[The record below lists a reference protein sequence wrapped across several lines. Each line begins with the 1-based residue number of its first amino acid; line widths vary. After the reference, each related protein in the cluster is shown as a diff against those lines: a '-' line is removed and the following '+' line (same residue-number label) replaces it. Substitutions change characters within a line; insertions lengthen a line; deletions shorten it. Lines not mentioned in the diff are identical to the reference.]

1 MMLIMSAASVGPTAD
16 VDVATA
22 RFFRVLGDVNR
33 LRILELLLEG
43 PHTVSELA
51 TALDAPSGRVSNH
64 LACLRWCRFVEDE
77 RQGRTV
83 VYRIADPNVG
93 EALVLGRRLAAGH
106 REHLATC
113 GRIGPDWI

>member
-1 MMLIMSAASVGPTAD
+1 MPATSVAATPD
-16 VDVATA
+16 VDIATA
-22 RFFRVLGDVNR
+22 RFFRVLGDANR
-33 LRILELLLEG
+33 LRILELLLEC

-64 LACLRWCRFVEDE
+64 RACLRWCRFVEDE
-77 RQGRTV
+77 RKGRTV
-83 VYRIADPNVG
+83 VYRIADPAVA

-106 REHLATC
+106 CEHLATC